1 MTPDVCRRRFVAAA
15 ATLTLMFGVAVWGQ
29 SKGEPAA
36 RDADEA
42 FDVISVKRHPG
53 ERARNASAMR
63 PGGRFQSESSLRQLI
78 RYAYQLQPYQR
89 VVGSSAILDQ
99 LFVIEA
105 RVAPE
110 RVRGRDGHF
119 PMVRALLRDRFKLRV
134 RFEDETQTV
143 AAIVRRADRL
153 GPNLRALPY
162 DCAAPRPEPSPDPPP
177 APCVL
182 TIIDGRLK
190 AIVSSMEDF
199 ARRLSL
205 SGGAFVDATG
215 LTGPFQI
222 EMQFDPASLNDKYA
236 SATPSEF
243 PSLADAM
250 QKDLGLGL
258 ENRRRPVPVLIV
270 ESVEAPTEN

>member
-1 MTPDVCRRRFVAAA
+1 M
-15 ATLTLMFGVAVWGQ
+15 
-29 SKGEPAA
+29 SKAPK
-36 RDADEA
+36 
-42 FDVISVKRHPG
+42 SQ
-53 ERARNASAMR
+53 
-63 PGGRFQSESSLRQLI
+63 QSESPPQSL
-78 RYAYQLQPYQR
+78 
-89 VVGSSAILDQ
+89 
-99 LFVIEA
+99 EA
-105 RVAPE
+105 
-110 RVRGRDGHF
+110 
-119 PMVRALLRDRFKLRV
+119 ALTELEK
-134 RFEDETQTV
+134 
-143 AAIVRRADRL
+143 
-153 GPNLRALPY
+153 
-162 DCAAPRPEPSPDPPP
+162 
-177 APCVL
+177 
-182 TIIDGRLK
+182 
-190 AIVSSMEDF
+190 IVSSMEDF